1 MFEYVYD
8 FLSLLFDK
16 MKRRNKIK
24 AVILFG
30 SAARNTAQ
38 KSSDVDIFIDVDKK
52 DKPEVDEIVKES
64 LNEFEIKSEK
74 TWKLRGIKNAISV
87 ITDDIAADRWGELR
101 RDIASYGIVLYGKYQ
116 AELKKNKHCVLIK
129 YDTVKTKQKEKVRML
144 RKLLGYQSKK
154 GKRVYKHQGLIEE
167 LHAEKLSS
175 ALIIDVHASKEIT
188 TLLKEYKVPFTIKE
202 M

>member
-64 LNEFEIKSEK
+64 LNEFEIK
-74 TWKLRGIKNAISV
+74 
-87 ITDDIAADRWGELR
+87 
-101 RDIASYGIVLYGKYQ
+101 
-116 AELKKNKHCVLIK
+116 
-129 YDTVKTKQKEKVRML
+129 
-144 RKLLGYQSKK
+144 
-154 GKRVYKHQGLIEE
+154 
-167 LHAEKLSS
+167 
-175 ALIIDVHASKEIT
+175 
-188 TLLKEYKVPFTIKE
+188 
-202 M
+202 

>member
-38 KSSDVDIFIDVDKK
+38 KSSDVDIFIDIDKK

-129 YDTVKTKQKEKVRML
+129 YDTVKTKHK
-144 RKLLGYQSKK
+144 
-154 GKRVYKHQGLIEE
+154 
-167 LHAEKLSS
+167 
-175 ALIIDVHASKEIT
+175 
-188 TLLKEYKVPFTIKE
+188 
-202 M
+202 

>member
-1 MFEYVYD
+1 M
-8 FLSLLFDK
+8 
-16 MKRRNKIK
+16 
-24 AVILFG
+24 
-30 SAARNTAQ
+30 
-38 KSSDVDIFIDVDKK
+38 
-52 DKPEVDEIVKES
+52 
-64 LNEFEIKSEK
+64 
-74 TWKLRGIKNAISV
+74 RGIKNAISV
-87 ITDDIAADRWGELR
+87 ITDNIAAEQWSELR

-129 YDTVKTKQKEKVRML
+129 YNTVKTKQKEKVRML